1 MFKNSISNQHTHLN
15 VSMFSAVIF
24 LLGRSCFL
32 GSGTFFSA
40 LKLITSIF
48 MTVQQLLWHTLNL
61 EMNLFTVD
69 KLTPVF
75 LAT

>member
-1 MFKNSISNQHTHLN
+1 
-15 VSMFSAVIF
+15 MFSAVTF

-40 LKLITSIF
+40 LRIITSIF
-48 MTVQQLLWHTLNL
+48 MTVQQLPWHTLYL
-61 EMNLFTVD
+61 AMNFFAVR

-75 LAT
+75 LAM

>member
-1 MFKNSISNQHTHLN
+1 
-15 VSMFSAVIF
+15 MFSAVIF

-40 LKLITSIF
+40 LKIITSIF

-61 EMNLFTVD
+61 EMKLFTVD